1 MRPLNYWAFEI
12 GVIGA
17 TILFLVALFAWVLDY
32 NSKYSAKVEQ
42 DKARCEAAGGV
53 YLDRTYSYG
62 KNNTGHLYTC
72 VDKSII
78 IKEF

>member
-1 MRPLNYWAFEI
+1 MLPLRSFEI
-12 GVIGA
+12 GIISA
-17 TILFLVALFAWVLDY
+17 TILFLVALFAWILDH
-32 NSKYSAKVEQ
+32 NSKYYAKVEQ
-42 DKARCEAAGGV
+42 DNTKCEAAGGV

-62 KNNTGHLYTC
+62 KNSTGHLYTC